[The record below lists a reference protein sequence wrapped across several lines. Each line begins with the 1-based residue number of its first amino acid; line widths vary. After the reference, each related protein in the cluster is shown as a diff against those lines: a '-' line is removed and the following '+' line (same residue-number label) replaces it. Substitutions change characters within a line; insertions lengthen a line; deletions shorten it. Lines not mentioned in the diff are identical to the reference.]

1 MSQQITRELRA
12 RGTAQVIVELKQPA
26 AAEAA
31 VAEAAAPPG
40 AAAEPAAA
48 AASSAIAGIE
58 RHFTVSELSQDSALA
73 LAVGRVGP
81 PRVRYYPNLGLA
93 LGTVTRQGLAG
104 LRADTARVARVA
116 GAPPL
121 SLIRPVRMSA
131 APPLLEITWG
141 IDALG
146 IPHVW
151 GEGLTGEGV
160 LVGHLDTGVDGRH
173 PALQGAI
180 ASFAEFDPLGFE
192 VEPAPEPH
200 DTDEHGTHTAAT
212 IAGRPVDG
220 QAVGVAPGAILSSAV
235 VIEGGNVVARVLAGM
250 NRFAGQVDTTRASI
264 LSMSLGFRGWLDD
277 FLLITDALRARNI
290 LPVFAVGN
298 EGPRTSSSRRS
309 SSPASVRPGCGRS
322 GAGEACRTL
331 HGHWRHCSGPWPRR
345 SIAASHRHTAWD
357 LTRCVTN
364 QARRST
370 PSCCASSTP
379 PASPG
384 ARSRPSSACDRA
396 ARMRRCSRRSRP
408 SGCRASSWSG
418 SSGAPASARAR

>member
-104 LRADTARVARVA
+104 LR
-116 GAPPL
+116 
-121 SLIRPVRMSA
+121 
-131 APPLLEITWG
+131 PPLLEITWG

-220 QAVGVAPGAILSSAV
+220 QAVGVAPGASLSSAV

>member
-1 MSQQITRELRA
+1 MSQQITQELRA
-12 RGTAQVIVELKQPA
+12 RGTAQVVVELKQPA

-31 VAEAAAPPG
+31 TAA
-40 AAAEPAAA
+40 
-48 AASSAIAGIE
+48 AGIE

-73 LAVGRVGP
+73 LAVGRAEP
-81 PRVRYYPNLGLA
+81 PPVRYYPNLGLA
-93 LGTVTRQGLAG
+93 LGTVTRQGLVG

-131 APPLLEITWG
+131 AQPAPETTWG
-141 IDALG
+141 IEALG
-146 IPHVW
+146 VPQLW
-151 GEGLTGEGV
+151 GEGLTGDGV
-160 LVGHLDTGVDGRH
+160 LVGHLDTGADGQH

-192 VEPAPEPH
+192 VEPAPEPY

-220 QAVGVAPGAILSSAV
+220 QAVGVAPGARLSSAV

-250 NRFAGQVDTTRASI
+250 NRFAGQVDVTRASI

-298 EGPRTSSSRRS
+298 EGPGTSRSPGNYRQALSVGAVGHGLVVASFSSSQRLARRLDPIVPDLVAPGVGVVS
-309 SSPASVRPGCGRS
+309 ARPGGGWRS
-322 GAGEACRTL
+322 MDGSSMATPHVAGL
-331 HGHWRHCSGPWPRR
+331 
-345 SIAASHRHTAWD
+345 AA
-357 LTRCVTN
+357 LLL
-364 QARRST
+364 QARPEAT
-370 PSCCASSTP
+370 ADQLEQAIFASCERP
-379 PASPG
+379 PGMWEERGGRGVPDAPR
-384 ARSRPSSACDRA
+384 ALEALLRPA
-396 ARMRRCSRRSRP
+396 A
-408 SGCRASSWSG
+408 A
-418 SSGAPASARAR
+418 